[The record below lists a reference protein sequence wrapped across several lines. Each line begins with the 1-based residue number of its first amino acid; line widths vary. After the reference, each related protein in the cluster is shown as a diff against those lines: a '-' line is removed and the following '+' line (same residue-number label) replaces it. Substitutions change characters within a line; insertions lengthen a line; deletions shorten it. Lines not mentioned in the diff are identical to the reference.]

1 MSLSNT
7 SQLLL
12 RNIELLNASTPLLIN
27 FPADSMI
34 NEYLSHYPQTKIT
47 CYNTNFE
54 HYEYLQQKLQQLQP
68 DNDKPNCYFSAL
80 YTTKIKHDLV
90 IIHFPKSKAE
100 LQFTLAMLSEHLT
113 TDARILIVGENK
125 GGVKSAPKLT
135 TNFMTQCNKVD
146 SARHCN
152 LFFGCFNNQTKP
164 FNLEDWYHY
173 YPLEIDAITMKIAA
187 LPGVFSQGGLD
198 KGTALLLPN
207 LPKNIRGKVLDFGC
221 GAGVIA
227 CFIGKKY
234 SDIQLSLIDINALAL
249 QSAKKTLEINNL
261 SGNVF
266 ASNSLSKVNEKY
278 QHVVSNPPF
287 HQGLKTHYAATESF
301 LHEIKRFISSKGDI
315 TIVANSFLKYR
326 PIMEDSIG
334 RTNILLNNKGFTIYQ
349 CQLK

>member
-12 RNIELLNASTPLLIN
+12 RNIELLDASNPLFIN
-27 FPADSMI
+27 FVADSMI
-34 NEYLSHYPQTKIT
+34 SEYLSHYPQTKIT

-54 HYEYLQQKLQQLQP
+54 YYDYLQQKLQQLQP
-68 DNDKPNCYFSAL
+68 DNDRPNCYFSAQ
-80 YTTKIKHDLV
+80 YAARIKHDLV

-100 LQFTLAMLSEHLT
+100 LQFTLAMLSEYLA

-125 GGVKSAPKLT
+125 GGIKSAPKLT
-135 TNFMTQCNKVD
+135 TDFMEQCNKVD
-146 SARHCN
+146 SARHCI
-152 LFFGCFNNQTKP
+152 LFCGCFNNKTKHY
-164 FNLEDWYHY
+164 NLEDRFHY
-173 YPLEIDAITMKIAA
+173 NQLEIDNITIKVAS

-198 KGTALLLPN
+198 KGTAILLPN
-207 LPKNIRGKVLDFGC
+207 LPNNLQGKVLDFGC

-227 CFIGKKY
+227 CFIGKKH

-266 ASNSLSKVNEKY
+266 ASNSLSKVSEKY

-301 LHEIKRFISSKGDI
+301 LNEIKRYISNKGDI

-326 PIMEDSIG
+326 PIMEESIG
-334 RTNILLNNKGFTIYQ
+334 KTDVLLNKKGFTIYQ
-349 CQLK
+349 CQLN